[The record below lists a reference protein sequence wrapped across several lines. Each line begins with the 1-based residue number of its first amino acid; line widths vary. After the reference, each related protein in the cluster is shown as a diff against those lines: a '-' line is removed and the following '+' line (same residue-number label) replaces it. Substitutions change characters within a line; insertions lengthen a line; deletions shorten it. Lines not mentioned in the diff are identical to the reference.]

1 MVNSVTIA
9 WCAKLLNSNFYW
21 QPPKY
26 MATPL
31 LYIFFPNPPLSTNF
45 FLTISFIEIRDKH
58 KKILVTTI
66 LGVKSS

>member
-26 MATPL
+26 MATPPL
-31 LYIFFPNPPLSTNF
+31 SIFFPTPPLSTNF
-45 FLTISFIEIRDKH
+45 F
-58 KKILVTTI
+58 
-66 LGVKSS
+66 